1 MGVNTAQQALESD
14 PFSVILFVLVST
26 CICIC
31 IYLYLYLYLLVFVY
45 VMAIRVF
52 LATSINKPL
61 QHKNIWN
68 AVMIG
73 KNRIETEIYIERQ
86 LLPDSSIF
94 LNRILKI
101 GVDFSFSKASLTI
114 LGSRVYT

>member
-1 MGVNTAQQALESD
+1 
-14 PFSVILFVLVST
+14 
-26 CICIC
+26 
-31 IYLYLYLYLLVFVY
+31 
-45 VMAIRVF
+45 
-52 LATSINKPL
+52 
-61 QHKNIWN
+61 
-68 AVMIG
+68 MIG

-94 LNRILKI
+94 LNSNLKK

>member
-1 MGVNTAQQALESD
+1 M
-14 PFSVILFVLVST
+14 
-26 CICIC
+26 
-31 IYLYLYLYLLVFVY
+31 YLYLYLYLLVFVY

-94 LNRILKI
+94 LNSNLKK

-114 LGSRVYT
+114 LGSRVYPIIP